1 MDYISICLH
10 LIATGLIATILR
22 SIFAVY
28 APPTSTF
35 SISRVAG
42 NVIVQGSHLNPPI
55 PACKGVFGFCYE
67 HVIQK
72 YKKSLPQASSPK
84 HKAT

>member
-1 MDYISICLH
+1 M
-10 LIATGLIATILR
+10 IATGLIATILR

-42 NVIVQGSHLNPPI
+42 NVIVQGSHLNPPPI
-55 PACKGVFGFCYE
+55 PECKGVFGFCYE